1 MGWRWS
7 AIMSHWRSTES
18 GQLSTGGRTIT
29 RRVLL
34 LAVMLA
40 PVAACGKKGAL
51 ELPPAGDED
60 EEE

>member
-1 MGWRWS
+1 
-7 AIMSHWRSTES
+7 
-18 GQLSTGGRTIT
+18 
-29 RRVLL
+29 L

-40 PVAACGKKGAL
+40 PVGACGKKGAL

>member
-1 MGWRWS
+1 M
-7 AIMSHWRSTES
+7 
-18 GQLSTGGRTIT
+18 IT

-51 ELPPAGDED
+51 ELPPSGDED

>member
-1 MGWRWS
+1 
-7 AIMSHWRSTES
+7 
-18 GQLSTGGRTIT
+18 
-29 RRVLL
+29 L

-51 ELPPAGDED
+51 ELPSAGDED